1 MRKLFSVAVLT
12 LAWAG
17 MSCAASAGEL
27 VDRMVAAVNG
37 KVILQS
43 DWDQAVC
50 YQALVDGRAPA
61 DVSAK
66 ERQASLDQLID
77 LELLRQQMPMADFQ
91 RATPQEAREQL
102 VKIRGHEDEPKGIS
116 SCGMT
121 EKELESHA
129 ALQLNV
135 LRLVDSRL
143 RASVHVDARSIE
155 DYYRDQFLPELEK
168 NGAQPVSLAQVTPKI
183 KEVLTQQKI
192 NQALG
197 NWLASLRSS
206 SSIQSESLHAM
217 ENRTQ

>member
-1 MRKLFSVAVLT
+1 MRKLFSLAILT

-17 MSCAASAGEL
+17 MSCAAGAGEL

-50 YQALVDGRAPA
+50 YQALVDGRAPG
-61 DVSAK
+61 DVSPK

-102 VKIRGHEDEPKGIS
+102 LKIRGREDEPKGIS

-121 EKELESHA
+121 E
-129 ALQLNV
+129 
-135 LRLVDSRL
+135 
-143 RASVHVDARSIE
+143 
-155 DYYRDQFLPELEK
+155 
-168 NGAQPVSLAQVTPKI
+168 
-183 KEVLTQQKI
+183 
-192 NQALG
+192 
-197 NWLASLRSS
+197 
-206 SSIQSESLHAM
+206 
-217 ENRTQ
+217 